1 MFNIQFLKKGR
12 KYINDS
18 LLTGLVSYWKLNE
31 ASGTRVDSVGSNNL
45 TDNNTVTRVL
55 GKQSGAANFTSANSE
70 YLSIASN
77 DSLNVGGTS
86 FTFVYWVNLKDKA
99 ASNYAF
105 VSKYDQSLT
114 NQLSYYTD
122 FIQSTDRFRFVISPD
137 GTSAS
142 QVAVAANTFGSPTIG
157 VWYFIICEYNV
168 ATDIMSISVNNGTA
182 DTQSVADTFSGTSP
196 FEIGK
201 AGNLNRYPNA
211 YVDEVGFW
219 KRILTTEE
227 KARLYNAGNGITY
240 PFNYI
245 LDRLVSYWA
254 MEQTSGN
261 RTDSNLAT
269 TLIDNNSVTYGS
281 GIIRNG
287 AQFALASSQYLST
300 VTDDTALFSFGDTDY
315 TIAAWVNLDSIATS
329 QTIVSKYSSDTVRDY
344 FLQYATSASDFFRFI
359 VYDGT
364 TTTIGT
370 VSSAAGINTGSWYFV
385 VAYHDATNNL
395 VGISINGA
403 TPTTAATTGTAA
415 STASLFYAGGRQGGA
430 ALQYM
435 DGRTDEVGVW
445 RRVLSNAEIAYLYNN
460 GKGKTYP
467 LSGPMSQI

>member
-18 LLTGLVSYWKLNE
+18 LLTGLISYWKLNE
-31 ASGTRVDSVGSNNL
+31 ASGTRVDSAGSNNL

-86 FTFVYWVNLKDKA
+86 FTFVFWVNLKDKA

-105 VSKYDQSLT
+105 ISKYDQSLT

-122 FIQSTDRFRFVISPD
+122 FIQSTDRFRFIISPD

-142 QVAVAANTFGSPTIG
+142 QVAVSANTFGSPTAG
-157 VWYFIICEYNV
+157 VWYFIICEYN
-168 ATDIMSISVNNGTA
+168 AGTDTMSISVNNGTA
-182 DTQSVADTFSGTSP
+182 DTQSVTDTFSGTSP

-219 KRILTTEE
+219 KRLLTTEE
-227 KARLYNAGNGITY
+227 KARLYNSGNGITY
-240 PFNYI
+240 PFNSI

-261 RTDSNLAT
+261 RTDSNLAV
-269 TLIDNNSVTYGS
+269 TLVDNNTVTSGN

-287 AQFALASSQYLST
+287 AQFTLANSEYLST
-300 VTDDTALFSFGDTDY
+300 VTDDTVLFSFGDTDY
-315 TIAAWVNLDSIATS
+315 TIAAWVNLDTIATS
-329 QTIVSKYSSDTVRDY
+329 QNIVSKYSSDTVRDY

-359 VYDGT
+359 VYDGGT
-364 TTTIGT
+364 TAIGS
-370 VSSAAGINTGSWYFV
+370 VSSAAGISTGVWYFI

-435 DGRTDEVGVW
+435 NGRADEVGVW

-467 LSGPMSQI
+467 LSSPMSQI